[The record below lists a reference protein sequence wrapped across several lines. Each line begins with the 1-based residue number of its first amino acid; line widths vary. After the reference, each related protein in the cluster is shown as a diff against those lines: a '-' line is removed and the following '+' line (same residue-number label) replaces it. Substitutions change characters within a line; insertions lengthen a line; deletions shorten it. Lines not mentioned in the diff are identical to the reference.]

1 MSIEP
6 LLKIK
11 TKQLE
16 KTNYMSKKN
25 SYIGISFIILI
36 FGIYVIR
43 NLDDRISN
51 ETLIDDNRLN
61 KKNEAEQLANNKLFV
76 YNKVP
81 SFEFTNQD
89 GNIVNNETYKGKV
102 YVVEFFFTT
111 CPSICPIMNQKM
123 LLIQKEFTEN
133 SNVGIASI
141 SITPTIDTQEVLK
154 SYASS
159 NGITHKNWHLLSG
172 KSEETVFHLSN
183 KGFKLYAGIDNKIEH
198 GGFEHS
204 GLFALVDKTGT
215 IRSRKDTQ
223 GNPILYY
230 RAIEDGSFPDQINEL
245 KEDIKILLNEY
256 N

>member
-1 MSIEP
+1 MSIEQH
-6 LLKIK
+6 LKI
-11 TKQLE
+11 KQLE

-25 SYIGISFIILI
+25 SYIGISFVILI
-36 FGIYVIR
+36 FGIYVVR
-43 NLDDRISN
+43 NLDDRITN
-51 ETLIDDNRLN
+51 QTIIDSNRLN
-61 KKNEAEQLANNKLFV
+61 KKNDVKELTSNNLFV

-89 GNIVNNETYKGKV
+89 GNVINNETYKGKV

-111 CPSICPIMNQKM
+111 CPTICPIMNQKM
-123 LLIQKEFTEN
+123 LRIQKEFAEN
-133 SNVGIASI
+133 SKVGIASI
-141 SITPTIDTQEVLK
+141 SITPAIDRQEVLK
-154 SYASS
+154 KYAIS

-172 KSEETVFHLSN
+172 KSEETVFNLSN
-183 KGFKLYAGIDNKIEH
+183 NGFKLYAGVDNKVEH

-215 IRSRKDTQ
+215 IRSRKDNQ

>member
-1 MSIEP
+1 
-6 LLKIK
+6 
-11 TKQLE
+11 
-16 KTNYMSKKN
+16 MSKKN

-36 FGIYVIR
+36 FGIYVVR

-51 ETLIDDNRLN
+51 ETIIDSNRLN
-61 KKNEAEQLANNKLFV
+61 KKNDVEGLTSNNLFV

-89 GNIVNNETYKGKV
+89 GNVINNETYKGKV

-111 CPSICPIMNQKM
+111 CPTICPIMNQKM
-123 LLIQKEFTEN
+123 LLIQKEFAEN
-133 SNVGIASI
+133 SKVGIASI
-141 SITPTIDTQEVLK
+141 SITPAIDRQEVLK
-154 SYASS
+154 KYAIS

-172 KSEETVFHLSN
+172 KSEETVFNLSN
-183 KGFKLYAGIDNKIEH
+183 NGFKLYAGVDNKVEH

-215 IRSRKDTQ
+215 IRSRKDNQ

>member
-1 MSIEP
+1 
-6 LLKIK
+6 
-11 TKQLE
+11 
-16 KTNYMSKKN
+16 MSKKN

-36 FGIYVIR
+36 FGIYVVR

-51 ETLIDDNRLN
+51 ETIIDSNRLN
-61 KKNEAEQLANNKLFV
+61 KKNDVKELTSNNLFV

-81 SFEFTNQD
+81 SFEFTNQE
-89 GNIVNNETYKGKV
+89 GNVINNETYKGKV

-111 CPSICPIMNQKM
+111 CPTICPIMNQKM
-123 LLIQKEFTEN
+123 LLIQKEFAEN
-133 SNVGIASI
+133 SKVGIASI
-141 SITPTIDTQEVLK
+141 SITPAIDRQEILK
-154 SYASS
+154 KYAIS

-172 KSEETVFHLSN
+172 KSEETVFNLSN
-183 KGFKLYAGIDNKIEH
+183 NGFKLYAGVDNKVEH

-215 IRSRKDTQ
+215 IRSRKDNQ

>member
-1 MSIEP
+1 MSIEQH
-6 LLKIK
+6 LKIK
-11 TKQLE
+11 IKQLE

-25 SYIGISFIILI
+25 SYIGISFVILI
-36 FGIYVIR
+36 FGIYVVR
-43 NLDDRISN
+43 NLDDRITN
-51 ETLIDDNRLN
+51 QTIIDSNRLN
-61 KKNEAEQLANNKLFV
+61 KKNDVKELTSNNLFV

-81 SFEFTNQD
+81 SFEFINQD
-89 GNIVNNETYKGKV
+89 GNVINNETYKGKV

-111 CPSICPIMNQKM
+111 CPTICPIMNQKM
-123 LLIQKEFTEN
+123 LLIQKEFAEN
-133 SNVGIASI
+133 SKVGIASI
-141 SITPTIDTQEVLK
+141 SITPAIDRQEVLK
-154 SYASS
+154 KYAIS

-172 KSEETVFHLSN
+172 KSEETVFNLSN
-183 KGFKLYAGIDNKIEH
+183 NGFKLYAGVDNKVEH

-215 IRSRKDTQ
+215 IRSRKDNQ